1 VTTSESSRADDLMLV
16 VHAVPVAVSGAR
28 RRLRRWL
35 DVLGWPEAEADDIVL
50 AVNEA
55 VANVVDHAYPPDR
68 PGSATMHAWL
78 STAADE
84 ARRRVV
90 VTVTDRG
97 RWAAYH
103 PSAVPARLR
112 GRGLAMMQACM
123 AEMHVQPSA
132 AGTTVI
138 LASRP
143 VPVA

>member
-1 VTTSESSRADDLMLV
+1 MS
-16 VHAVPVAVSGAR
+16 VSGVR

-55 VANVVDHAYPPDR
+55 VANVVDHAYPPDQ
-68 PGSATMHAWL
+68 PGSASMHAWL
-78 STAADE
+78 STATST

-103 PSAVPARLR
+103 PSGVPARLR

-138 LASRP
+138 LASRA
-143 VPVA
+143 VPSA